1 MGKGNKGFDKGEL
14 DVVNSRL
21 ASLIDVAD
29 VSVPKIIKKVSAD
42 IQRDV
47 TAAAPISDGVSRGNL
62 RKSIY
67 RDVGQ
72 YRARIFVDTTKTDP
86 RRTNFEYGRVVEH
99 GRAGEYKTT
108 PYWYKVVKQNLGV
121 LTKFINSA
129 VKNAASNSK
138 K

>member
-1 MGKGNKGFDKGEL
+1 MGKRSKGFNKTEL

-29 VSVPKIIKKVSAD
+29 ISVPKIIKKVSAN

-47 TAAAPISDGVSRGNL
+47 IAAAPIVTGNL

-72 YRARIFVDTTKTDP
+72 YKARIFVDTTKTDP
-86 RRTNFEYGRVVEH
+86 RRNNYEYGRIVEH
-99 GRAGEYKTT
+99 GRAGRYRTT
-108 PYWYKVVKQNLGV
+108 PYWYKIVKQNLGTLV
-121 LTKFINSA
+121 QFINSA
-129 VKNAASNSK
+129 VRDSAIQNSK

>member
-1 MGKGNKGFDKGEL
+1 MGRRNKGFNKGEL
-14 DVVNSRL
+14 DTVNSRL

-29 VSVPKIIKKVSAD
+29 ISVPKIIKKVSSN

-47 TAAAPISDGVSRGNL
+47 TAAAPIVTGNL
-62 RKSIY
+62 KRSIY

-99 GRAGEYKTT
+99 GRAGQYRTT
-108 PYWYKVVKQNLGV
+108 PYWYKIVKQNLGTLV
-121 LTKFINSA
+121 QFINSA
-129 VKNAASNSK
+129 VRDAAIRNSK

>member
-1 MGKGNKGFDKGEL
+1 MGKRSKGFNKGEL

-29 VSVPKIIKKVSAD
+29 ISVPKIIKKVSSN

-47 TAAAPISDGVSRGNL
+47 TAAAPIVTGNL
-62 RKSIY
+62 KRSIY

-72 YRARIFVDTTKTDP
+72 YKARIFVDTTKTDP

-99 GRAGEYKTT
+99 GRAGQYRTT
-108 PYWYKVVKQNLGV
+108 PYWYKIVKQNLGTLV
-121 LTKFINSA
+121 QFINGA

>member
-1 MGKGNKGFDKGEL
+1 MAKSKGFNKAEL

-21 ASLIDVAD
+21 ASLMDVAD
-29 VSVPKIIKKVSAD
+29 ISVPKIIKKVSGN

-47 TAAAPISDGVSRGNL
+47 IAAAPVDTGNL
-62 RKSIY
+62 RRSIY

-72 YRARIFVDTTKTDP
+72 YKARIFVDTT
-86 RRTNFEYGRVVEH
+86 RTETRQSARNFNYGHTVEH
-99 GRAGEYKTT
+99 GRGGRYKTT
-108 PYWYKVVKQNLGV
+108 PYWYKVVEQNLGTLV
-121 LTKFINSA
+121 QFINGA

>member
-1 MGKGNKGFDKGEL
+1 MAKGKGFNKGEL
-14 DVVNSRL
+14 DTVNSRL

-29 VSVPKIIKKVSAD
+29 ISVPKIIKKVSSN

-47 TAAAPISDGVSRGNL
+47 TAAAPIATGNL
-62 RKSIY
+62 KRSIY

-72 YRARIFVDTTKTDP
+72 YRARIFVDTTKTDS
-86 RRTNFEYGRVVEH
+86 RRTNFEYGRIVEH
-99 GRAGEYKTT
+99 GRAGQYRTT
-108 PYWYKVVKQNLGV
+108 PYWYKVVKQNLGTLV
-121 LTKFINSA
+121 QFINGA

>member
-1 MGKGNKGFDKGEL
+1 MGRKSKGFDKGDL

-29 VSVPKIIKKVSAD
+29 ISVPKIIKKVSGN

-47 TAAAPISDGVSRGNL
+47 KLAAPIVTGNL
-62 RKSIY
+62 KRSIY

-72 YRARIFVDTTKTDP
+72 YKARIFVDTTKTET
-86 RRTNFEYGRVVEH
+86 RQSARNFNYGRVVEH
-99 GRAGEYKTT
+99 GRAGRYKTT
-108 PYWYKVVKQNLGV
+108 PYWYKIVKQNLGTLV
-121 LTKFINSA
+121 RFINGA

>member
-1 MGKGNKGFDKGEL
+1 MGTRSKGFDKGEL

-29 VSVPKIIKKVSAD
+29 ISVPKIINKVSSN

-47 TAAAPISDGVSRGNL
+47 KAAAPISDGVSKGNL

-99 GRAGEYKTT
+99 GRAGQYRTT
-108 PYWYKVVKQNLGV
+108 PYWYKIVKQNLGT

-129 VKNAASNSK
+129 VRNAASNSK